1 VLQTNPTPFR
11 LDSLWGAT
19 LMPLRACA
27 MDWGRNR
34 ILRVDKT
41 PVLFYAVCGP
51 KFTKFWDH
59 VWEPSFPMPLS
70 DCFVPKIFVIKSR
83 SRRKPNKCKN
93 YWTQFLG
100 KNDPD
105 FFTADC

>member
-34 ILRVDKT
+34 ILRVGKT

-51 KFTKFWDH
+51 KFTKFWDDVEDH
-59 VWEPSFPMPLS
+59 LYFLTPLPDFLS
-70 DCFVPKIFVIKSR
+70 CFIQKIFTIKSR
-83 SRRKPNKCKN
+83 SRGKPNK
-93 YWTQFLG
+93 LM
-100 KNDPD
+100 
-105 FFTADC
+105 